1 MNEKLRIG
9 MFDATVIIGTKNS
22 WNELHYCS
30 INKCLLNKPK
40 QRSIVKKDLIFT
52 LNIPKIRCKTP

>member
-1 MNEKLRIG
+1 
-9 MFDATVIIGTKNS
+9 MFGATVIIGTKNS

-40 QRSIVKKDLIFT
+40 QRSIVEKNLFCTLIGLLKLVVF
-52 LNIPKIRCKTP
+52 NSYMN